1 MRQGEPFF
9 VHYRNDY
16 SLRYSTLFLSVKGV
30 VFTDR
35 YVCPICGHVYNPLKG
50 EPLQDIKA
58 GVDFTSLSA
67 DWACPVCFASK
78 NLFKKEE

>member
-1 MRQGEPFF
+1 M
-9 VHYRNDY
+9 
-16 SLRYSTLFLSVKGV
+16 